1 MTPQCQAASPYS
13 TISRLPPPEELGIL
27 SLPITN
33 YTIMAE
39 NQITFELLCY
49 VERGCCIV

>member
-13 TISRLPPPEELGIL
+13 TISRLPIPEELWIL

-39 NQITFELLCY
+39 NQIMLDASMS
-49 VERGCCIV
+49 R